1 MFDTI
6 ALMHDAKEHDPR
18 DTDRPDEGSIHTE
31 LRQNLETLL
40 ATARPRLAHS
50 ARAHGVPLDGVD
62 DVVQET
68 LVEAWQHLESLRTP
82 ERFDAWLHGICRNVS
97 LHWMRVQAT
106 TERRQRPFS
115 PLLSEGEEDTESAM
129 LSTVDSQMLDLAEDL
144 NRQDLAVLLDRA
156 MGYLPVSTR
165 KALELHYLA
174 EMPQREVALR
184 LGMTINALEV
194 KLHRARRQLREIL
207 SGPLRSDTASFGLA
221 LSPEVEPG
229 WRESRL
235 WCPCCGRKL
244 LQGIFVPT
252 PGGDDTSLRMRCPDC
267 SVRDEMDLINT
278 FNVVSFKEMRSFR
291 PAMKRLLQ
299 ATPHFFTQILT
310 ATYQRCPFCNGMAQF
325 RGIEK
330 SLLPGPFQH
339 HFCLIL
345 DCSACGGKIP
355 SAVMLLFQSYPQASQ
370 FMTLHERCVIEPELA
385 IEYEGQPAFRVTLT
399 DLLSSARRTMI
410 VHGSTLELLA
420 TFEK

>member
-1 MFDTI
+1 MQDEKENDT
-6 ALMHDAKEHDPR
+6 P
-18 DTDRPDEGSIHTE
+18 DTDILHKGNIHTK
-31 LRQNLETLL
+31 LINNLEALL
-40 ATARPRLAHS
+40 ATARPRLAHI
-50 ARAHGVPLDGVD
+50 ARTHGVPLDGID

-82 ERFDAWLHGICRNVS
+82 ERFDAWLNGICRNMS
-97 LHWMRVQAT
+97 LHWMRVQGT

-115 PLLSEGEEDTESAM
+115 SLQSGEEETDSTM
-129 LSTVDSQMLDLAEDL
+129 LEPVDSQMLDLAEEL

-174 EMPQREVALR
+174 EMPQREVALH

-207 SGPLRSDTASFGLA
+207 NGPLRTDAASFGLA
-221 LSPEVEPG
+221 LSQEVAQG
-229 WRESRL
+229 WRESRV
-235 WCPCCGRKL
+235 WCPCCGRQR

-267 SVRDEMDLINT
+267 STRGEMDLINT
-278 FNVVSFKEMRSFR
+278 FNTVSFKDMRSFR
-291 PAMKRLLQ
+291 PAIKRILQ
-299 ATPHFFTQILT
+299 VAPDFFTQILT
-310 ATYQRCPFCNGMAQF
+310 TKYQRCPFCNGMAQF

-339 HFCLIL
+339 HLCLL
-345 DCSACGGKIP
+345 LECSACSAKIP
-355 SAVMLLFQSYPQASQ
+355 SALMLLFQSYPQAYQ
-370 FMTLHERCVIEPELA
+370 FMTQHERCVIEPELA
-385 IEYEGQPAFRVTLT
+385 IEYEGQPAFRISLT
-399 DLLSSARRTMI
+399 DLLSSAQLTLI